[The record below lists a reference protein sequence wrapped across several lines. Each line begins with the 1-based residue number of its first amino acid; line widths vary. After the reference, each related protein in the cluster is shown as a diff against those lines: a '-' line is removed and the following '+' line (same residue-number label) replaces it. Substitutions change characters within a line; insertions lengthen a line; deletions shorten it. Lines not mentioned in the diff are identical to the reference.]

1 MQNFPGLFWLGKGID
16 KMKDTKV
23 IALYLPQFHRI
34 PENDMWWGDG
44 FTEWTNVRK
53 ARPLF
58 GGHLQPRKPIGLEY
72 YDLSNVDVL
81 LNQMKLAKDYGVDGF
96 CFYHYWFAG
105 KKLLEKPI
113 ENLLQ
118 VDNPPLQ
125 YMFCWA
131 NEPWTRTWDGD
142 LGSKQILMEQN
153 YGSERDWI
161 DHFQYLLPFF
171 KRDEYIKKD
180 GRPVIVI
187 YKSVDIKDRKEMF
200 SLWNR
205 MARENGFK
213 DGLFII
219 NTHSATVDTELPI
232 YGDGVHDFEP
242 FLSQQYSL
250 KKNVGKSY
258 PGYDFD
264 KTDKEFFVYDYS
276 KICERMIRREAFRN
290 INHFLGFFTGWDNSP
305 RIGERVKIIYENNA
319 PEVVAHYFRIQY
331 QRSIDLENDFLFIN
345 AWNEWGEG
353 AILEPDEKYQYGYL
367 EAIKRGKANV
377 RLG

>member
-1 MQNFPGLFWLGKGID
+1 MENINEKR
-16 KMKDTKV
+16 KTKI
-23 IALYLPQFHRI
+23 IALYLPQFHRVK
-34 PENDMWWGDG
+34 ENDEWWGDG

-58 GGHLQPRKPIGLEY
+58 DGHLQPRKPIGLGY
-72 YDLSNVDVL
+72 YDLSHVDVL
-81 LNQMKLAKDYGVDGF
+81 LNQMKLAKDYGIDGF

-142 LGSKQILMEQN
+142 MGSKQILMEQD
-153 YGSERDWI
+153 YGCESDWI

-171 KRDEYIKKD
+171 KKNEYIKKD
-180 GRPVIVI
+180 GRPVIAV
-187 YKSVDIKDRKEMF
+187 YKSADIKDRKKMF
-200 SLWNR
+200 SLWNK
-205 MARENGFK
+205 MARENGFT

-219 NTHSATVDTELPI
+219 NTHRFSVDREFPI
-232 YGDGVHDFEP
+232 YGDGVFDFEP
-242 FLSQQYSL
+242 FISQQFSI
-250 KKNVGKSY
+250 KKKVGRLYQS
-258 PGYDFD
+258 YDFD
-264 KTDKEFFVYDYS
+264 QTEKEFFVHDYS
-276 KICERMIRREAFRN
+276 KMCERMIRREVFPN
-290 INHFLGFFTGWDNSP
+290 VNHFLGFFTGWDNSP
-305 RIGERVKIIYENNA
+305 RVGDRVKIIYENNT
-319 PEVVAHYFRIQY
+319 PETVAHYFRIQY

-353 AILEPDEKYQYGYL
+353 TFLEPDEKYQYGYL
-367 EAIKRGKANV
+367 EAIKRGKEDV